1 MEEELANLPKGENY
15 VNNADR
21 AGNTIVSRITNTLGS
36 LKTLSAYVKDGDDGE
51 GNRNFNLF
59 THHKLLKEKKP
70 LQFTYDALKEAVLE
84 LYLSVKIRSD
94 DEIDNYNEEFFK
106 DEKRQLKDLDG
117 FTLID
122 YIKTSIEILMNMK
135 VEEQD
140 EMENPDLFTDTS
152 NSLRRGEPPMRNR
165 HERSAPRH
173 RRSENNKNLEIDKKL
188 INIDFAK
195 NDGRGEEEEDVCV
208 SMPNMDSIDV
218 DRSPRE
224 DKTG

>member
-1 MEEELANLPKGENY
+1 
-15 VNNADR
+15 
-21 AGNTIVSRITNTLGS
+21 
-36 LKTLSAYVKDGDDGE
+36 
-51 GNRNFNLF
+51 
-59 THHKLLKEKKP
+59 
-70 LQFTYDALKEAVLE
+70 
-84 LYLSVKIRSD
+84 
-94 DEIDNYNEEFFK
+94 
-106 DEKRQLKDLDG
+106 
-117 FTLID
+117 
-122 YIKTSIEILMNMK
+122 MNMK

-195 NDGRGEEEEDVCV
+195 NEGRGEEEEDVCV

-224 DKTG
+224 DKTGQKVKSSQRRKNNQILNAESD